1 MDQLAEIVLDDIAE
15 EIKQGLLTK
24 ILKALGSFFK
34 RLKCKFSCCAES
46 SCSVR
51 KTRLKIKYII

>member
-46 SCSVR
+46 SCSVNEEE
-51 KTRLKIKYII
+51 KQD